1 MDRGWDQ
8 TVGLEGKRD
17 GGEQEK
23 RDGGNERKR
32 DEERERGMRRGGN
45 ERWRGGEVAEKQSI
59 REEK

>member
-32 DEERERGMRRGGN
+32 DEER
-45 ERWRGGEVAEKQSI
+45 
-59 REEK
+59 RE